1 MVETV
6 STVLLLLVILVGGGV
21 GGTAVVRLYRDQD

>member
-6 STVLLLLVILVGGGV
+6 STVLLLLVILVVVGL